1 MKSWGWLLIGAVW
14 LIAVASRILTLP
26 GRERLINFGKRV
38 SMVLV
43 FAALLALTPL
53 VALLSFYSDGAGD
66 VLFGCK
72 DWVKACWRGISDYSS
87 A

>member
-1 MKSWGWLLIGAVW
+1 
-14 LIAVASRILTLP
+14 
-26 GRERLINFGKRV
+26 
-38 SMVLV
+38 MVLV